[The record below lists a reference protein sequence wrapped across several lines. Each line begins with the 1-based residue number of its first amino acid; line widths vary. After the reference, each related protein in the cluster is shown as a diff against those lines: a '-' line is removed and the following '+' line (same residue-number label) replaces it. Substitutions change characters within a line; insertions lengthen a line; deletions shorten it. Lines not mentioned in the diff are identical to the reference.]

1 MVHFSLPSD
10 LDSLMQVDAII
21 EQLNSEFQIND
32 DINGRL
38 MMALHEA
45 ITNAIIHGNKLDP
58 KKTVEINA
66 HSDNGILNIKVTDQ
80 GKGFNPDAL
89 PDPLDESN
97 LLKSGGRGVFLI
109 RQFADIVTFNET
121 GTEITISYNL

>member
-21 EQLNSEFQIND
+21 EQLNSEYQIND

-58 KKTVEINA
+58 KKTVEISA
-66 HSDNGILNIKVTDQ
+66 HSENGILNIKVTDQ

>member
-10 LDSLMQVDAII
+10 LDSLMQVDVII

-58 KKTVEINA
+58 KKSVEIYAN
-66 HSDNGILNIKVTDQ
+66 SENGILSIKVIDQ

-89 PDPLDESN
+89 PDPLDEAN

-109 RQFADIVTFNET
+109 RQFADTVTFNET

>member
-1 MVHFSLPSD
+1 
-10 LDSLMQVDAII
+10 MQVDAII
-21 EQLNSEFQIND
+21 EQLNNEFPIKD
-32 DINGRL
+32 DVNGRL

-66 HSDNGILNIKVTDQ
+66 ISEDGILNIKVADQ

-109 RQFADIVTFNET
+109 RQFADTVTFNES